1 MHKPPPPVNSF
12 AASPA
17 LARSSLT
24 PSAVLVA
31 ALLSGTSLMSSAAE
45 TTPPRPVASS
55 SATNS
60 PLDAHQAKLKQTA
73 PEGFTVVVSPPFV
86 VLGDE
91 PPELVKQRA
100 DKTVKW
106 AVDKLKQDFFKADP
120 VEIIDIWLFKDDA
133 SYRQHAKLLFNDTP
147 TTPFGYYSAAH
158 RALVMNIST
167 GGGTL
172 VHEIVHP
179 FMRANF
185 PACPAWFNEGLASL
199 YEQSSETDGHI
210 RGLVNWRFTGL
221 EKAIKEGKLISFQK
235 LTALSEQE
243 FYGGTNNP
251 GYSQYYGQSRYLCFY
266 LQEKGLLTKFY
277 REFVAA
283 AKDDPTGYETLKR
296 VLSEK
301 DMAAF
306 QKKWEKF
313 ILGLRIN

>member
-1 MHKPPPPVNSF
+1 VKTTPL
-12 AASPA
+12 PA
-17 LARSSLT
+17 LIFAGLNIWYLSTT
-24 PSAVLVA
+24 PSLV
-31 ALLSGTSLMSSAAE
+31 SAAE
-45 TTPPRPVASS
+45 EAPPRPAASTSGTNTALENHVA
-55 SATNS
+55 N
-60 PLDAHQAKLKQTA
+60 LKKTA
-73 PEGFTVVVSPPFV
+73 PEEFTIVVSPPFV

-91 PPELVKQRA
+91 APEIVKRHA

-120 VEIIDIWLFKDDA
+120 AEIIDIWLFKDDA
-133 SYRQHAKLLFNDTP
+133 SYRKHAKLLFDDTP
-147 TTPFGYYSAAH
+147 TTPFGYYSASH

-199 YEQSSETDGHI
+199 YEQSAEKDGHI
-210 RGLVNWRFTGL
+210 RGLINWRYTGL
-221 EKAIKEGKLISFQK
+221 EKAIKDGNLISFQR
-235 LTALSEQE
+235 LMALNEE
-243 FYGGTNNP
+243 DFYGGVNNP

-277 REFVAA
+277 HEFVAG
-283 AKDDPTGYETLKR
+283 AKQDPTGYETLKR
-296 VLSEK
+296 VLGEK
-301 DMAAF
+301 DMEAF

-313 ILGLRIN
+313 ILGLRFN